1 MREDLIKSAESFLS
15 SANVQSADKEK
26 KIQFLKKK
34 GLNDEEIEEAFKRVG
49 DKSTMST
56 STTTTTTTTAPV
68 HNLTPPLP
76 PRPSN
81 ITQIVY
87 YPPPPIP
94 RMTSKQLLKY
104 VLFIGF
110 GAFGMTVALT
120 TIIKVGDNISIYKPR
135 VNHKFCIEN
144 NVENIK

>member
-1 MREDLIKSAESFLS
+1 MREELIKSAESFLS

-34 GLNDEEIEEAFKRVG
+34 GLDDEEIEEAFKRVG
-49 DKSTMST
+49 DNSTIN
-56 STTTTTTTTAPV
+56 TTTTTTAPV
-68 HNLTPPLP
+68 NNSTYSTPPLP

-87 YPPPPIP
+87 YPPASIP
-94 RMTSKQLLKY
+94 RMTTKQLLKY
-104 VLFIGF
+104 VLFIAF

-120 TIIKVGDNISIYKPR
+120 TIIKVSNNINK
-135 VNHKFCIEN
+135 NKN
-144 NVENIK
+144 